1 MTFELLKLPIAESK
15 IGIVK
20 TSAPIVNAVLFLSAS
35 ESVSRRKH
43 DSRANGRHSDEKPIN
58 VETALQ
64 LLRQIENPTKVP
76 NNQSSLTDK
85 NRLAKFILNNFE
97 KSIWILGVE
106 GLVGPHDRHEVL
118 GVGQVGDGVRVAGD
132 HLHRAH
138 ARAGNDVLVDGE

>member
-15 IGIVK
+15 TGIVK

-43 DSRANGRHSDEKPIN
+43 DIRANGRHSDEKPIN

-76 NNQSSLTDK
+76 INSQSSLTDK

-97 KSIWILGVE
+97 K
-106 GLVGPHDRHEVL
+106 
-118 GVGQVGDGVRVAGD
+118 
-132 HLHRAH
+132 
-138 ARAGNDVLVDGE
+138 

>member
-15 IGIVK
+15 TGIVK
-20 TSAPIVNAVLFLSAS
+20 TSAPIVKAVLFLSAS

-43 DSRANGRHSDEKPIN
+43 DIRANGRHSDEKPIN

-76 NNQSSLTDK
+76 INSQ
-85 NRLAKFILNNFE
+85 
-97 KSIWILGVE
+97 

-118 GVGQVGDGVRVAGD
+118 GVGQVGDGVRVAGN
-132 HLHRAH
+132 HLHGSH
-138 ARAGNDVLVDGE
+138 VGTGDGVLVDGERVSVGVLPHFP

>member
-76 NNQSSLTDK
+76 INNQSSLTDK
-85 NRLAKFILNNFE
+85 NRLAKLILNNFE

-106 GLVGPHDRHEVL
+106 GFVGPHDRHEVL
-118 GVGQVGDGVRVAGD
+118 GV
-132 HLHRAH
+132 
-138 ARAGNDVLVDGE
+138 